1 MSQPFMYAH
10 GSMHTI
16 IPCSE
21 WVQIDPPHARF
32 NYVEAQQKNHRNA
45 ESIAGGREAIGETS
59 ATEEMGLP

>member
-1 MSQPFMYAH
+1 MYAH

-32 NYVEAQQKNHRNA
+32 NYVEAQQKNFRNA
-45 ESIAGGREAIGETS
+45 ESITGGCVTFKAAS